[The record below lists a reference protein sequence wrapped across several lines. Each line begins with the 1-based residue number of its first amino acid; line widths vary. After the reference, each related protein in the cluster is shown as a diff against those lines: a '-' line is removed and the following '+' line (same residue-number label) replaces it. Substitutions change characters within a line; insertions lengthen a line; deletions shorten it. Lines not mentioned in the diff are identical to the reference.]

1 MLYRQLCAAMLC
13 LRMQEQVC
21 ASVGSVDQIGV
32 ARRPARISYQQM
44 MCVCV
49 LFARGNNGCYFSQ
62 LSFLERERNDRKREE
77 RKAPVWEPMLI

>member
-1 MLYRQLCAAMLC
+1 MLC

-44 MCVCV
+44 MCVCCSPGAIMAAISPNY
-49 LFARGNNGCYFSQ
+49 LF
-62 LSFLERERNDRKREE
+62 LRERNDRE
-77 RKAPVWEPMLI
+77 RGKESAGLGANADLKQYKHDYTFLS